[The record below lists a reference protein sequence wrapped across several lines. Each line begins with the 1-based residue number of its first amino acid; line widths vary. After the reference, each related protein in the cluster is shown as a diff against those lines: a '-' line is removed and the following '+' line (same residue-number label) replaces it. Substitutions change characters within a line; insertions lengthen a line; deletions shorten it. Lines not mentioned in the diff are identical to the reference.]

1 MSKKKED
8 VTDPQRKADI
18 KTGWKWFWIIIGI
31 LFLSNYIYGPASNEN
46 PTVKYA
52 NVNGQEQEI
61 THRDRVFDF
70 GSSQQQYFRSLV
82 NKTKASIPEG
92 STSAREKKIWIEASA
107 ELCKSNVFDAF
118 GIKEGWVGY
127 VDSSFMRDNGKIAI
141 EIVIGETDN
150 EVRDPS
156 VDKKLEDVVIDLKS
170 GDIVNF
176 SGYFLRGDKD
186 ENECLKAGLDSN
198 PELYYETFRFRLT
211 KIEKVTTRTVQKV
224 E

>member
-1 MSKKKED
+1 MSKKS
-8 VTDPQRKADI
+8 TDATDAQRKAD
-18 KTGWKWFWIIIGI
+18 KKSGWKFFWILVGI
-31 LFLSNYIYGPASNEN
+31 LSLGNFLFNPAFDEK

-70 GSSQQQYFRSLV
+70 GSNQQQYFRSLV

-107 ELCKSNVFDAF
+107 ELCKSPIFDAF

-127 VDSSFMRDNGKIAI
+127 VDSNLMSDDGKISL
-141 EIVIGETDN
+141 EILIDETFN
-150 EVRDPS
+150 EVHDFE

-176 SGYFLRGDKD
+176 SGYFSRGDKD
-186 ENECLKAGLDSN
+186 ENECLSAGLDSN
-198 PELYYETFRFRLT
+198 PELYNESFRFKLT
-211 KIEKVTTRTVQKV
+211 MIEKVATRTVKKV